1 MAAYTE
7 TLKESAKELFEL
19 TQNLVQ
25 QGHRKENRIW
35 KNSLTL
41 LYINNKMEIKYNFI
55 HTHIKTK
62 YLVLHLATGKPYI
75 KNYKT
80 LQGEIKLYKFRE
92 K

>member
-41 LYINNKMEIKYNFI
+41 LYINNKNGNKIQF
-55 HTHIKTK
+55 HTYSYQNKIFSIAFSNRKNHI
-62 YLVLHLATGKPYI
+62 L
-75 KNYKT
+75 KT
-80 LQGEIKLYKFRE
+80 LQGGIKLYKFRE
-92 K
+92 E